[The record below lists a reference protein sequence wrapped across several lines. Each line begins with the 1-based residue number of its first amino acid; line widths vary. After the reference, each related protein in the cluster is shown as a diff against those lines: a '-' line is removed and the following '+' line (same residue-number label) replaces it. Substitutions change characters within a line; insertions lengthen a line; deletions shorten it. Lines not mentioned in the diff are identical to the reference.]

1 MSAEFK
7 TIHVRG
13 FYRHVPYYAE
23 RQIAAGET
31 HTEDIMND
39 PIQGLHVRAKSAF
52 IEVYDTEAA
61 GVYANVIIFDGTNE
75 SMPIPL
81 AAGDAINYLPDDGIL
96 FEWVRFEAVGG
107 WCSYRIHATPGIH
120 EEEETGRR

>member
-7 TIHVRG
+7 ESYQS

-39 PIQGLHVRAKSAF
+39 PIQGLHVRGKSGF
-52 IEVYDTEAA
+52 IEVYDTEVATA
-61 GVYANVIIFDGTNE
+61 YAKVVIFDGTNR
-75 SMPIPL
+75 SVPIPL
-81 AAGDAINYLPDDGIL
+81 FAGGSINYAPDDGIL

-107 WCSYRIHATPGIH
+107 WVKYRIHVTPGIH
-120 EEEETGRR
+120 EGEERE